1 MPPVGNWL
9 NKEKAALP
17 DGRSVLGN
25 ARYERF
31 AQGLARGKTQHDAY
45 IWAGFS
51 PDRKP
56 VQVRS
61 EASKLSRRPEIAA
74 RVVYLQGRQ
83 AERIGVT
90 VDALVQELDDMLKLA
105 KRVKHPAAGVGAI
118 LAKGKL
124 LGLIVDRAEVEGS
137 IRKPSR
143 TSETPK
149 QMTLAEWQEKF
160 APKPGETLQ

>member
-1 MPPVGNWL
+1 MPVGNWL

-17 DGRSVLGN
+17 DGRSVLSN

-31 AQGLARGKTQHDAY
+31 AQGLAKGKTQHECY
-45 IWAGFS
+45 IWAGFA
-51 PDRKP
+51 PGRKP
-56 VQVRS
+56 MEVRS

-90 VDALVQELDDMLKLA
+90 VDALVAELDDMLKLA

-124 LGLIVDRAEVEGS
+124 LGLIIDRPEAEGAL
-137 IRKPSR
+137 RKPSR
-143 TSETPK
+143 TPTEVK
-149 QMTLAEWQEKF
+149 QMSLTDWEKKF
-160 APKPGETLQ
+160 APPEGPLQ

>member
-1 MPPVGNWL
+1 MAKLVTN
-9 NKEKAALP
+9 
-17 DGRSVLGN
+17 VLGN
-25 ARYERF
+25 PRYERF
-31 AQGLARGKTQHDAY
+31 AQGVARGKTQHEAY

-51 PDRKP
+51 PSRKP
-56 VQVRS
+56 EQVRS

-74 RVVYLQGRQ
+74 RIVYLQARQ

-124 LGLIVDRAEVEGS
+124 LGLIVDRAEIEGTL
-137 IRKPSR
+137 RKPSR
-143 TSETPK
+143 TSDTPK
-149 QMTLAEWQEKF
+149 QMSLSDWQDKF
-160 APKPGETLQ
+160 APKPDGPLQ